1 MHYGLQT
8 VNYSQFFL
16 IDSFSTTLATMLNG
30 SMAEVARE
38 VLVVAS
44 VALAAATESRKNKIL
59 RW

>member
-1 MHYGLQT
+1 
-8 VNYSQFFL
+8 
-16 IDSFSTTLATMLNG
+16 MLNG

-44 VALAAATESRKNKIL
+44 VALVAATESRKNKIL